1 MTMKLIITYDP
12 PPIPIRTLDW
22 SAVDDNYEPG
32 EPIGYGPTRQ
42 AAISDYLEQ
51 AECRE
56 ATDVVALDGSCA
68 LCGAVMGE
76 ECRAA
81 KAVSGTP

>member
-1 MTMKLIITYDP
+1 MNLIVKYDP

-42 AAISDYLEQ
+42 AAISDCLEQ

-56 ATDVVALDGSCA
+56 ATDVVGLDGSCG
-68 LCGAVMGE
+68 LCGAAQGE
-76 ECRAA
+76 ECRAMQ
-81 KAVSGTP
+81 AVMASP